1 MNTWAYPVLQL
12 LAKAQTRQYRFVA
25 TVILT
30 WEMGI
35 SSYRKT
41 SQQPIW
47 SMLPLFDRVSLVYW
61 KLPTALSSLY
71 LLLSASVEACHCK
84 AITKASS
91 WMKASANATDFLLDY
106 NYKVD

>member
-25 TVILT
+25 TVVLT

-47 SMLPLFDRVSLVYW
+47 SMLPLFDI
-61 KLPTALSSLY
+61 
-71 LLLSASVEACHCK
+71 E
-84 AITKASS
+84 
-91 WMKASANATDFLLDY
+91 
-106 NYKVD
+106 